1 MAFVQHRSTTPK
13 NDSRFLGIYKNTVTK
28 CCVSQMKVI
37 EIDKRLSGSMGVT
50 REMPIE
56 MEKLLDFF
64 RVSSDDI
71 REFILAVTGQMTHQP
86 GQEIFEILQNFG

>member
-1 MAFVQHRSTTPK
+1 
-13 NDSRFLGIYKNTVTK
+13 
-28 CCVSQMKVI
+28 MKVI

-71 REFILAVTGQMTHQP
+71 REFILAVTGQIHHLIKSLLSYWLRIMKCVS
-86 GQEIFEILQNFG
+86 